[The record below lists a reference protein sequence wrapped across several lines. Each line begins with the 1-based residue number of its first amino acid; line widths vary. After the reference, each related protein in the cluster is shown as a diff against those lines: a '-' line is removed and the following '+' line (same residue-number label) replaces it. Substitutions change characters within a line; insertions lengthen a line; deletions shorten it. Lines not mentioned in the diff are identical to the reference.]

1 MVIYCQSCGNPNKHG
16 SQKPK
21 FCQNCGNSLSSHAKT
36 QKNNPRPMK
45 RRSQTLANEEEP
57 EETDVLQVPS
67 LESLDVEIDIRP
79 NKGIKFEDAIGTLN
93 PETRE
98 STQMDNPQSESLS
111 NEEFLKQ
118 FQKEAGAIR
127 EK

>member
-1 MVIYCQSCGNPNKHG
+1 
-16 SQKPK
+16 
-21 FCQNCGNSLSSHAKT
+21 
-36 QKNNPRPMK
+36 MK